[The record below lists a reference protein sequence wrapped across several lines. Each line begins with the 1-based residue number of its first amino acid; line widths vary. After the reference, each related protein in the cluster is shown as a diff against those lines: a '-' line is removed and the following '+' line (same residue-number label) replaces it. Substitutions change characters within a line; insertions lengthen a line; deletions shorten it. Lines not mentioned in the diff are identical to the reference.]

1 MTQYEGRLLADQQHI
16 DSAQVEIIVE
26 RESSK
31 PIISRVHSSIKLS
44 ENGSSDKVLT
54 KIRMG

>member
-44 ENGSSDKVLT
+44 ENSWSE
-54 KIRMG
+54 KILAKIGMG